1 MFKATG
7 DSKTTARYNVAQT
20 ALNILGPKIRA
31 ELERR
36 KVEKQQ
42 KFEARKA
49 EREERLKR
57 EEEKREAEKSEGG
70 DGEVGS
76 GSDENVKKETVSDG
90 NASGDTE
97 QKPKDVGMAGDQ
109 ETKPSKRGRGTVRV
123 LKDIRPGVSCID
135 RLVPDATTDHHVA
148 QIVVDG
154 HTFEGRGDSQAYAKA
169 VAAASALTTLFNL
182 SFEYSPRK
190 NFSSV

>member
-1 MFKATG
+1 MFRATG
-7 DSKTTARYNVAQT
+7 DSKAAARYNVAQT
-20 ALNILGPKIRA
+20 ALNILGPKIKA

-49 EREERLKR
+49 EREERLKL
-57 EEEKREAEKSEGG
+57 EEEKRSAEKPEGG
-70 DGEVGS
+70 DEAFS
-76 GSDENVKKETVSDG
+76 GSVDNVKKETASDG

-97 QKPKDVGMAGDQ
+97 QKPKDVGMADDQ

-135 RLVPDATTDHHVA
+135 NIVPDATTDHHVA

-154 HTFEGRGDSQAYAKA
+154 RTFEGRGDSQAYAKA
-169 VAAASALTTLFNL
+169 IAAASALTTLFNL